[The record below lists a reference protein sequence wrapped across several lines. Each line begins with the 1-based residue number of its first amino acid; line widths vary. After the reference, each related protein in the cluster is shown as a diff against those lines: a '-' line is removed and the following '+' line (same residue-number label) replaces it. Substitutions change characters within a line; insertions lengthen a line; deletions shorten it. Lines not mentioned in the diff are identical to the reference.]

1 MLKPSPQTNRIA
13 NHLGHVADQPD
24 QGNQCQR
31 EEPFAEWSAAEL
43 RPKSAI
49 RTTGI
54 RSDP

>member
-13 NHLGHVADQPD
+13 NHLGRVADQPD
-24 QGNQCQR
+24 QGDQCQR
-31 EEPFAEWSAAEL
+31 EEPFTEWSVAEF